1 MGPLVVV
8 SPEPLCCWV
17 LRLINGFK
25 DVLAQPFV
33 AEGAIVTLD
42 ISVLL
47 GFVWLDVFEPNADY
61 FHLLH
66 TG

>member
-1 MGPLVVV
+1 LT
-8 SPEPLCCWV
+8 
-17 LRLINGFK
+17 
-25 DVLAQPFV
+25 QPFV
-33 AEGAIVTLD
+33 ADGAILTLD

>member
-8 SPEPLCCWV
+8 SPEPLCCRV
-17 LRLINGFK
+17 LRLVNGFK

-33 AEGAIVTLD
+33 ADGAILTLD

-47 GFVWLDVFEPNADY
+47 GFV
-61 FHLLH
+61 
-66 TG
+66 